1 MKLLAHDDTDARMGD
16 GGIARAQVV
25 QMDAARDPTGRWQA
39 DGHPMASL
47 FCSPSWLEVL
57 ERSYGFEVKA
67 VAAANAAS
75 GRFFYVHIDDIRGER
90 LVSLP
95 FSDYCDPLVD
105 DHGTWLLLTRPLL
118 DTGLPVRLRCLR
130 NRIPVEDGRF
140 TETGR
145 ALWHGCDLTRPEG
158 EAWAGLRGSAR
169 RNIRHAQR
177 AGVSVREGRSV
188 DDVRCFHA
196 LHARLRKQKYRI
208 LAQPRAF
215 FENLWEA
222 FAPSGRIL
230 ALMADLDG
238 TPVAGILLLEWQG
251 QLYYKFNASL
261 ELACRPND
269 LLAWHAIRIGRER
282 GLKSLDFGISDLT
295 QPGLIRYKRK
305 YATEE
310 REVIFLDRAPVAVP
324 RPREREAA
332 RMLSSVTRL
341 LTEPT
346 VPDEIT
352 TAAGDQLYRF
362 FC

>member
-1 MKLLAHDDTDARMGD
+1 VTLRVPDELELRTRDDPVAREAGARVHTTGYRDIPWAPHD
-16 GGIARAQVV
+16 
-25 QMDAARDPTGRWQA
+25 
-39 DGHPMASL
+39 HSFSSL

-57 ERSYGFEVKA
+57 ERSYGFA
-67 VAAANAAS
+67 VRAVFVSNPGPAAIL
-75 GRFFYVHIDDIRGER
+75 YVHVDDIRGER

-105 DHGTWLLLTRPLL
+105 DPASWRRLTRPLL

-130 NRIPVEDGRF
+130 NRLPMADASF
-140 TETGR
+140 TATGR
-145 ALWHGCDLTRPEG
+145 ALWHGCDLTRPEDEVWG
-158 EAWAGLRGSAR
+158 GLGGSAR
-169 RNIRHAQR
+169 RNIRHARR
-177 AGVSVREGRSV
+177 AGVSVRVGRGI
-188 DDVRCFHA
+188 DDVRCFHT
-196 LHARLRKQKYRI
+196 LHARLRKRKYRM

-222 FAPSGRIL
+222 FAPSERIVVLL
-230 ALMADLDG
+230 AELDG

-251 QLYYKFNASL
+251 RLYYKFNASL
-261 ELACRPND
+261 ELKCRPND
-269 LLAWHAIRIGRER
+269 LLAWHAIRLGQER
-282 GLKSLDFGISDLT
+282 RLTLLDFGVSDVT

-305 YATEE
+305 YATLEQ
-310 REVIFLDRAPVAVP
+310 EVIFLDRAPVPLPCP
-324 RPREREAA
+324 RAAEAS
-332 RMLSSVTRL
+332 RMLGSVTRL